1 MAVKDIQFKIEV
13 DASQA
18 VKNLAEYKK
27 TVEGID
33 KKIADL
39 RKQMKEEGADTNTLG
54 QEIARLTE
62 KKKAYNKEIASTSH
76 IIQNEIIPESDKYR
90 NSLKALRAEL
100 SAAKDELAGIELG
113 SDAWERQAVHVKELN
128 DRVSQAEQAY
138 GVYTRN
144 VGNYAS
150 AFNGLGVSVQ
160 QVARELP
167 SLAMGANTFFLAI
180 SNNLPILADNIKTAR
195 EEYKMSVAQGEEATP
210 VWKQLLSSIASWQT
224 LMVVVITLLST
235 HGKEVVEFAKSLF
248 KQKEAFDASAQ
259 AASDYHKTI
268 AEGRVEAQKEITRL
282 EAMYEAATDA
292 SKGMDLRREAVKAL
306 QKEYPS
312 YLGNMSEE
320 EIMTGK
326 AAGAYSALKD
336 RLLEVAHTRAVMEKL
351 TELNTAKLSDEYQA
365 LVDAQKAFDKE
376 DARRRARVE
385 DVKSGKAGISFTIIS
400 MREERKALE
409 EALKGFA
416 EKYGIQGES
425 LADVNAYIE
434 QSLNKLKGSITTFNT
449 EVTEAEVEM
458 GKVVEQVNTDLYNA
472 DAEAI
477 ERKKSLL
484 TMKAQL
490 EFHAAEELEAR
501 LFQIKQDAQ
510 RERLDLDLANGKISA
525 EEYGLS
531 LALLAKE
538 EEDFKAEQIARL
550 NDHATQMRDVMIE
563 LAGGLSMQGKLAELE
578 AQYEQAFE
586 TLAKDAKISADERA
600 YYEEQL
606 AKELARKK
614 EEIFKESE
622 EKNTETKLSELEK
635 RQILEQE
642 YTAAATELAYSL
654 NDAFNAFAD
663 ARLQRAEQDNEKEK
677 NDLQKRLDA
686 GIISQKQYDKE
697 VAKLDE
703 QLAEKKAKIVR
714 EQAIREKALNVMQIA
729 MNTAAAVMRIW
740 ADVPKVDFGA
750 STGVL
755 TAMAIAAG
763 AAQTAAVLAAPI
775 PEARTGGMVM
785 GRTHENGGVLMNLED
800 QERIIGAKPS
810 KAFPELLNL
819 IAYIGNHAQMPNTG
833 YAARSMMVSA
843 GGGAGGGAIDA
854 DLLAQKIGEQV
865 SDAVRQMPIYLS
877 LTELREEQ
885 EVMAR
890 IEESAK
896 I

>member
-1 MAVKDIQFKIEV
+1 MATKDIQFKIEV

-18 VKNLAEYKK
+18 VKNLAQYRDI
-27 TVEGID
+27 VAGID
-33 KKIADL
+33 KQIADL
-39 RKQMKEEGADTNTLG
+39 REQMKEEGADTKTLG

-150 AFNGLGVSVQ
+150 AFNGLGMSVQ

-195 EEYKMSVAQGEEATP
+195 EEYKMLVAQGEKATP
-210 VWKQLLSSIASWQT
+210 VWKQLLSSIVSWQT
-224 LMVVVITLLST
+224 LMVVGITLLST
-235 HGKEVVEFAKSLF
+235 HGKDVVEFAKSLF

-365 LVDAQKAFDKE
+365 LVDAQKAFDEE

-510 RERLDLDLANGKISA
+510 RERLDLDLANGKITA

-622 EKNTETKLSELEK
+622 EKTTETKLSELEK

-697 VAKLDE
+697 AAKLDE
-703 QLAEKKAKIVR
+703 QLAEKKAKIAR

-775 PEARTGGMVM
+775 PEARTGGMVA

-800 QERIIGAKPS
+800 QERIVGAKPS

-833 YAARSMMVSA
+833 YAARSMMFA